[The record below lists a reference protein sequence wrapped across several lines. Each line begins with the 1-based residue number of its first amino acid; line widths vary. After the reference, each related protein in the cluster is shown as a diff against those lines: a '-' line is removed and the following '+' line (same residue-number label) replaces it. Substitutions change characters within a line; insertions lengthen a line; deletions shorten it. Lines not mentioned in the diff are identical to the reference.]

1 MLLPLLTACIWDPGI
16 TLLTP
21 SLFLRQGSGA
31 KYRKPHAVLLPLVLP
46 LLLTA
51 YLWDFNPFT
60 ADWAHSRSLQWT
72 LAACCSASL
81 LFLSAYPESGTL
93 RGPMLG
99 KCFRRVSFL
108 SLCRGKVCLV
118 GYSRDVCKLL
128 FPAPTPRAACCG
140 GLC

>member
-1 MLLPLLTACIWDPGI
+1 M
-16 TLLTP
+16 
-21 SLFLRQGSGA
+21 
-31 KYRKPHAVLLPLVLP
+31 LLPLVLP

-60 ADWAHSRSLQWT
+60 ADWAHSRPLQWA

-99 KCFRRVSFL
+99 KCCWRVSFL
-108 SLCRGKVCLV
+108 SLCWGEVCWV
-118 GYSRDVCKLL
+118 GHSRASVVCFLL
-128 FPAPTPRAACCG
+128 APTQRAARCG
-140 GLC
+140 GLCLVSCNRTFRSP